1 MSKKKLKVAL
11 AGNPNS
17 GKSTLF
23 NSLSGLN
30 QQVGNYPGITVDKRT
45 GSCNV
50 SDKVRAEVIDLP
62 GTYSLYPK
70 SLDEKVTQQILC
82 NVDNKDYP
90 DITVVVADSSN
101 LRKSLLLLSQIIDLN
116 MKVVLALNMLD
127 VSRDLG
133 IVIDVEVLSEELGIP
148 VVSIN
153 ARKQKGIEKLKKEIL
168 KVEKPKQTIFD
179 VSILFPEIIKE
190 GNQIRE
196 KENDYAT
203 FLSLCSQDISNT
215 DEVTKK
221 LETLLEK
228 KSFNSS
234 RALATE
240 TVRRYKSIDKVLLK
254 CIGENTALI
263 KRNFTKKIDN
273 LLLHPV
279 FGYTFFLLVLFLIF
293 QAIFS
298 WS

>member
-23 NSLSGLN
+23 NSLTGLN

-179 VSILFPEIIKE
+179 VS
-190 GNQIRE
+190 
-196 KENDYAT
+196 
-203 FLSLCSQDISNT
+203 
-215 DEVTKK
+215 
-221 LETLLEK
+221 
-228 KSFNSS
+228 
-234 RALATE
+234 
-240 TVRRYKSIDKVLLK
+240 
-254 CIGENTALI
+254 
-263 KRNFTKKIDN
+263 
-273 LLLHPV
+273 
-279 FGYTFFLLVLFLIF
+279 
-293 QAIFS
+293 
-298 WS
+298 